1 MLEIAEIVAIDRLA
15 ETMYPKIFQLHS
27 KPYGQSYVKWTE
39 KWWQWAFSLPKN
51 ESPINDSTGEN
62 CGSGQDGPV
71 WYLAGTFGE
80 NKIPH
85 RVCQIPYGV
94 AILFPIINYEMNPLE
109 KPELIKQ
116 DDLITHVIQDID
128 DIIIRYAIVDGFRLP
143 VCRVRSDPLIF
154 SLTINKESD
163 NRTFFR
169 ETTYAVADGYWV
181 FLKPLPKGDHHIYFH
196 GSCAGGLR
204 NAAAEYNIVII

>member
-1 MLEIAEIVAIDRLA
+1 LKID
-15 ETMYPKIFQLHS
+15 YFS
-27 KPYGQSYVKWTE
+27 SDDKPYGISYGHWTV
-39 KWWQWAFSLPKN
+39 KWWQWAKSTRK
-51 ESPINDSTGEN
+51 EINPVIDEN
-62 CGSGQDGPV
+62 GKYAHINQEGPV

-94 AILFPIINYEMNPLE
+94 AILFPVINYEMNPLE

-116 DDLITHVIQDID
+116 DDLISHVIQDID
-128 DIIIRYAIVDGFRLP
+128 DIIIRYAIVDGIRLP

-163 NRTFFR
+163 KRTFFR